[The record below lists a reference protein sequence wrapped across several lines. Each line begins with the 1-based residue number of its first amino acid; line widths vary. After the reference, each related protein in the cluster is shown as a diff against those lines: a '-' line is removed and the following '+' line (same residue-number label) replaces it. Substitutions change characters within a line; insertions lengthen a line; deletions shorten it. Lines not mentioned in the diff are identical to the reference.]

1 MNKVIHSGMGRAGK
15 WARTLLAAFCMSGAC
30 VAAAHAAP
38 ADNYPER
45 PVKLVVGFAPG
56 GSDISARLVADRLSK
71 LWGQPVVV
79 DNRPGAAGNIGAANV
94 ANATPDGYTI
104 LLLVNSYTINTTVY
118 NNLTWDLLRDFK
130 AIGRYAV
137 SPMAVVVNSKLP
149 VKTLAEFIDYAK
161 AKPGELNYGSAGVG
175 TAPHLAVEVFNERT
189 GIDMTH
195 VAYKGSA
202 PSVTAL
208 AADEVQVAFGAM
220 SAFDGLVKAGTLR
233 PLAVT
238 TAERFSQLPDVPTI
252 VESNVGVTDFDLNIW
267 YGFLAPAGT
276 PDAIVQKLSDDLG
289 TVMKDP
295 GLQEELRQRGMEPA
309 YLDHK
314 ATTKQ
319 LEQDVEF
326 WAQIAKRLNL
336 SLN

>member
-1 MNKVIHSGMGRAGK
+1 MSKTIHICTGKASAWLFAMLAVLYLCMGPAS
-15 WARTLLAAFCMSGAC
+15 AASAN
-30 VAAAHAAP
+30 
-38 ADNYPER
+38 DYPNR

-56 GSDISARLVADRLSK
+56 GSDISARLVAERLSK

-79 DNRPGAAGNIGAANV
+79 DNRPGAAGNIGATAV
-94 ANATPDGYTI
+94 ANAAPDGYTI

-130 AIGRYAV
+130 ALGRYAV
-137 SPMAVVVNSKLP
+137 SPMVVVVNDGIP
-149 VKTLAEFIDYAK
+149 ARTLAEFITYARSR
-161 AKPGELNYGSAGVG
+161 PGALNYGSAGIG

-208 AADEVQVAFGAM
+208 AANEVQVAFGAM
-220 SAFDGLVKAGTLR
+220 SAFDGMVKAGKVR

-238 TAERFSQLPDVPTI
+238 TAQRFSQLPDVPTI

-276 PDAIVQKLSDDLG
+276 PEAIVKKFSSDLE

-295 GLQEELRQRGMEPA
+295 GLQDDLRKRGMEPA
-309 YLDHK
+309 FLDYQ
-314 ATTKQ
+314 ATSRL
-319 LEQDVEF
+319 LEHDVAF
-326 WAQIAKRLNL
+326 WAQIAKKLNL

>member
-1 MNKVIHSGMGRAGK
+1 MSTARHSSGK
-15 WARTLLAAFCMSGAC
+15 PAFKWIQAAFGLLCLTFALVTVSQ
-30 VAAAHAAP
+30 AAS

-71 LWGQPVVV
+71 LWGEAVVV
-79 DNRPGAAGNIGAANV
+79 DNRPGAAGNIGAAAV

-137 SPMAVVVNSKLP
+137 SPMVVVVNSKLP
-149 VKTLAEFIDYAK
+149 VNTLAEFIDYAK
-161 AKPGELNYGSAGVG
+161 ARQGQLNYGSAGVG

-238 TAERFSQLPDVPTI
+238 TAKRFPQLPNVPTI
-252 VESNVGVTDFDLNIW
+252 NESNVGVTDFDLNIW

-276 PDAIVQKLSDDLG
+276 PDAIIQKLSDDLK
-289 TVMKDP
+289 TVMNDP
-295 GLQEELRQRGMEPA
+295 SLQDDLRKRGLEPA

-314 ATTKQ
+314 ETTKL
-319 LEQDVEF
+319 LEHDVDF